1 MSVINFAMILLTIA
15 GGTFHGT
22 GRIGGIAVDPSD
34 PSGNTYRVAA
44 GNDKNKSA
52 TDAQRDSS
60 GNTVYIA
67 TAGGG
72 VWK

>member
-1 MSVINFAMILLTIA
+1 MSVLNFAMILLTMT
-15 GGTFHGT
+15 GGTFHVT
-22 GRIGGIAVDPSD
+22 GRITGIAVDPSD

-44 GNDKNKSA
+44 GNDKNKA
-52 TDAQRDSS
+52 ADAGRDTS
-60 GNTVYIA
+60 GNTVYIS

>member
-1 MSVINFAMILLTIA
+1 MSVLNFAMILLTMT

-22 GRIGGIAVDPSD
+22 GRITGIAVDPSD
-34 PSGNTYRVAA
+34 PSGNTYRVVES
-44 GNDKNKSA
+44 GNDKNKA
-52 TDAQRDSS
+52 ADARETS
-60 GNTVYIA
+60 GNTVYIS